1 MKKSFLILLLL
12 AAIYCAEVE
21 IDKME
26 ENDDAQALDEC
37 IDEFNGLMDEIN
49 LQFSFK
55 FPKIKLPKIR
65 LPKIKLPKLKFP
77 KLPHI
82 KWPKIHLRKLGLNL
96 RKLRLN
102 LHKMKLPKIKL
113 GPKTKSLIEKI
124 TKGLGQGVAKLKDL
138 GLWEPLIG
146 IAKQYGLQKASELC
160 MQNVEDEQSCQLI
173 VDGLG
178 KVADKITGTGEE

>member
-26 ENDDAQALDEC
+26 ENDDAQALDEV
-37 IDEFNGLMDEIN
+37 IDEFNGLMDDIS
-49 LQFSFK
+49 LQLK
-55 FPKIKLPKIR
+55 LKPKIKVPKIKLPPIKKKWPPFK
-65 LPKIKLPKLKFP
+65 LPKID
-77 KLPHI
+77 
-82 KWPKIHLRKLGLNL
+82 LRKLGNKL
-96 RKLRLN
+96 RRLRLN

-160 MQNVEDEQSCQLI
+160 MKHVEDEQSCQQI

-178 KVADKITGTGEE
+178 KVTDKITGTGEE

>member
-26 ENDDAQALDEC
+26 ENDDAQALDEV
-37 IDEFNGLMDEIN
+37 IDEFNGLMDDIS
-49 LQFSFK
+49 LQLKFK
-55 FPKIKLPKIR
+55 PKIKIPKIKLPPIKKKWPPFK
-65 LPKIKLPKLKFP
+65 LPKID
-77 KLPHI
+77 
-82 KWPKIHLRKLGLNL
+82 LRKLGNKL
-96 RKLRLN
+96 RRLRLN
-102 LHKMKLPKIKL
+102 LHKLKLPKIKL
-113 GPKTKSLIEKI
+113 GPKTKALIENI
-124 TKGLGQGVAKLKDL
+124 TKGAGQAVGKLKEF

>member
-26 ENDDAQALDEC
+26 ENDDAQALDEV
-37 IDEFNGLMDEIN
+37 IDEFNGLMDDIC
-49 LQFSFK
+49 LQLK
-55 FPKIKLPKIR
+55 LKPKIKVPKIKLP
-65 LPKIKLPKLKFP
+65 PIKKKWPPF
-77 KLPHI
+77 

-160 MQNVEDEQSCQLI
+160 MKHVEDEQSCQQI

-178 KVADKITGTGEE
+178 KVTDKITGTGEE